1 MTDIMS
7 TYYNLVENIDELI
20 SKANYI
26 SEDKKEIKEYQDFI
40 NEKLKSGY
48 GVKSIAELSL
58 VQRNRFFKEVN
69 EDWEKRDV
77 KIVSENDEPKH
88 IYPIRN
94 KSISADEKMEYLFK
108 AGKTV
113 EDLAEIFEVPKS
125 EIVDSLKRLGLFE
138 LEKGIERDR
147 KFRNMPDADF
157 EYKKYES
164 FDIDDKFIHKK
175 SGKTFVISSKEDNMY
190 HLYPTNENPNSKNSM
205 TIPKENI
212 DKYFIPSKEQ
222 VNESDGETTV
232 INIQAE
238 KDDDI
243 IDKIKYL
250 ASLYKFDITKRE
262 DSYQRNLVHFVITTN
277 NRFWANDFVRTIKN
291 IYDPK
296 DVQISTFEYK
306 KYESKEQVNEG
317 RPDSYTYE
325 ADAEDIILLIDNE
338 RSFYDRKILAY
349 QNLTKK
355 MKRKVYDPALAYKLF
370 LYITDDAAKDWYKKT
385 VIWADDG
392 KSTVVPVSKEV
403 RVKAAKQMA
412 KDFEDS
418 FENKEYSFMESFE
431 KNIEK
436 QIETIEKL
444 LKEDVSINENV
455 NNAQKLIKI
464 VNSKIRSWN
473 ERSQF
478 KIGDVGNLSMSDMD
492 MIILYCERYIRNGGN
507 FSGLMEPRGSLKK
520 VLDNHGVKVEE
531 Y

>member
-7 TYYNLVENIDELI
+7 TYYNIVENIDELI

-94 KSISADEKMEYLFK
+94 KSINTDEKMEYLFK

-113 EDLAEIFEVPKS
+113 EELAEIFEVPKS

-147 KFRNMPDADF
+147 KFRNMPYADF

-212 DKYFIPSKEQ
+212 DKYFTP
-222 VNESDGETTV
+222 
-232 INIQAE
+232 
-238 KDDDI
+238 
-243 IDKIKYL
+243 
-250 ASLYKFDITKRE
+250 
-262 DSYQRNLVHFVITTN
+262 
-277 NRFWANDFVRTIKN
+277 
-291 IYDPK
+291 
-296 DVQISTFEYK
+296 
-306 KYESKEQVNEG
+306 SKEQVNEG

-370 LYITDDAAKDWYKKT
+370 LYITDDAAKYWYKKT

-444 LKEDVSINENV
+444 LKEDVS
-455 NNAQKLIKI
+455 NNRPTLKDLI
-464 VNSKIRSWN
+464 
-473 ERSQF
+473 EEY
-478 KIGDVGNLSMSDMD
+478 DA
-492 MIILYCERYIRNGGN
+492 NGFWMN
-507 FSGLMEPRGSLKK
+507 DRGSGSG
-520 VLDNHGVKVEE
+520 GVTWIDWNDDIEEE
-531 Y
+531 YGDIEMYLTMSTGYLEVANYEYNYKSKWIDKDNTTKGYQSSNPYEIQVYF